1 MESSAQVRGQWPR
14 IWALL
19 SNDDALA
26 ADLLD
31 AGQTEGE
38 PGWRLPLWSDYRK
51 NIDSTLADVKNTGG
65 RYGGAINAGLF
76 LREFVGDVPWAHLDV
91 AGTAF
96 VENANEYWPRGGTG
110 SPARTLIRY
119 IEGQAAAAR
128 GEGARRRTS
137 ARRPASRAR
146 PRRS

>member
-1 MESSAQVRGQWPR
+1 MTSWMRRSGVVCMVFFSSRRRHTRFDCDWSSDVCSSDL
-14 IWALL
+14 ALL

-110 SPARTLIRY
+110 SPARTL
-119 IEGQAAAAR
+119 
-128 GEGARRRTS
+128 
-137 ARRPASRAR
+137 
-146 PRRS
+146 